1 MVHGAASSIKSLNKT
16 GSILAAVKQAVVS
29 SMATG
34 AAMSPVD
41 CTSVGPNF
49 EAQFSLR
56 STYIKQYS
64 GAVSGGGVLGYVD
77 WDSVGS
83 Y

>member
-1 MVHGAASSIKSLNKT
+1 MS
-16 GSILAAVKQAVVS
+16 
-29 SMATG
+29 TG

-41 CTSVGPNF
+41 CTSVGSDF
-49 EAQFSLR
+49 EAQLSLR

-83 Y
+83 C